1 MGKINNIVL
10 LGATGSI
17 GLQTL
22 KICKENNIK
31 VLGFSFNKNYQEA
44 IKLIPLFKPII
55 VYTEN
60 EISFK
65 KVKEKFPN
73 LEVVNTKEGLKKL
86 IGLSKNIVNAISG
99 ISGLLPTIY
108 SLIKGNNIFL
118 ANKETIVVY
127 GEKLFEDAKAN
138 DVKIIP
144 IDSEHNAID
153 RLINNN
159 KLINDNNK
167 NEKILK
173 IIITA
178 SGGSFHNLT
187 KEECEKI
194 TVKEALNHPNWSMGG
209 KITIDSQTMVNKG
222 LEIIEAHYLFNIPY
236 EKIEA
241 VIHPQSIIHSMV
253 EYIDG
258 SVEAVLYAP
267 SMLIPIQNALL
278 GDINKIET
286 KQLNFNNLSN
296 LTFKEIDRERFKVI
310 DCAYYVGKK
319 GGFYP
324 ACYNA
329 ANEACVSLFLEGIIN
344 YNDIERII
352 IETIDKIPFL
362 YINERK
368 IEELEY
374 NYTNILLVNN
384 YIIKMIK
391 EVYK

>member
-1 MGKINNIVL
+1 MDKINNIVL

-22 KICKENNIK
+22 KICKENNIE

-44 IKLIPLFKPII
+44 IKLISVFKPLI
-55 VYTEN
+55 VHTEN
-60 EISFK
+60 EKSYK

-73 LEVVNTKEGLKKL
+73 LEVVDTQSGLKKL
-86 IGLSKNIVNAISG
+86 ISLSKYIVNAISG

-108 SLIKGNNIFL
+108 SLVTGNTIFL

-167 NEKILK
+167 NEKIVK

-178 SGGSFHNLT
+178 SGGSFHNLS

-194 TVKEALNHPNWSMGG
+194 TIKEALNHPNWSMGG

-241 VIHPQSIIHSMV
+241 IIHPQSIIHSMV
-253 EYIDG
+253 EYVDG
-258 SVEAVLYAP
+258 SVEAVLYSP

-278 GDINKIET
+278 GDINNIET
-286 KQLNFNNLSN
+286 KRLNFNKFSN
-296 LTFKEIDRERFKVI
+296 LTFKDIDRDRFKVI
-310 DCAYYVGKK
+310 DYAYYVGKK

-324 ACYNA
+324 AIYNA
-329 ANEACVSLFLEGIIN
+329 ANEACVCLFLEGIIN

-352 IETIDKIPFL
+352 IETIDKIPL
-362 YINERK
+362 LNINGKR
-368 IEELEY
+368 IEEYEY
-374 NYTNILLVNN
+374 NYTNILFVNN